1 MPKEEWGVK
10 RLCPTT
16 GRRFYDLNR
25 TPIVSPY
32 TGETVDLDASRRRG
46 PLPPPRVIPDKA
58 EKELV
63 DVLETDEDLLVGEPA
78 DETEIDDELLEAD
91 EDETV
96 SLDDLPGVGGED
108 EE

>member
-25 TPIVSPY
+25 TPPVSPY
-32 TGETVDLDASRRRG
+32 TGEVVDLDPGRRRS
-46 PLPPPRVIPDKA
+46 PLPPPRIVA
-58 EKELV
+58 EKVDKGLV
-63 DVLETDEDLLVGEPA
+63 DVLETDEDLLVDEEAA
-78 DETEIDDELLEAD
+78 DTEVDDDLLEAD
-91 EDETV
+91 EDENV
-96 SLDDLPGVGGED
+96 SLDELPEVAGED